1 MLQANDLQQIV
12 TQMKQVEEK
21 VFEQEI
27 EVKIIK
33 AVLLADQGNNHEC
46 IRELDAIMSVNE
58 SRNYDTQSKSKSGG
72 NKSID
77 TKGKNHDS
85 KTSDQLL

>member
-58 SRNYDTQSKSKSGG
+58 SRNYDT
-72 NKSID
+72 
-77 TKGKNHDS
+77 
-85 KTSDQLL
+85 